1 MINWNQM
8 IGHQVEMYLGISLMA
23 ILILSI
29 IVIVLWINLIA
40 FKKKFKQLMKGA
52 EGQNIETIMLD
63 QQKAMEAHHKTAEE
77 NRDRMEA
84 IEEQLKDCV
93 QRVGIVRFNAFDD
106 IGSSLSY
113 SIAVL
118 DDHMN
123 GVVLTGIHGRYES
136 SSYAKE
142 VKRGVSEQHLSVE
155 EVEAI
160 RIAREKHQRQEAQA

>member
-8 IGHQVEMYLGISLMA
+8 IGHQVEMYLGVSLVA
-23 ILILSI
+23 ILILSM
-29 IVIVLWINLIA
+29 IVILLWINLIA

-77 NRDRMEA
+77 NQGRMEA

-113 SIAVL
+113 SIAIL
-118 DDHMN
+118 DDRMN